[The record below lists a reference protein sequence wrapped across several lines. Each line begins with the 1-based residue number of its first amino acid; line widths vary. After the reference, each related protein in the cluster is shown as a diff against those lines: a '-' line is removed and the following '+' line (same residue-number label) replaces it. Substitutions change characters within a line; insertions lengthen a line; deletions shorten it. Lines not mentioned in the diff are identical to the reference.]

1 MPIEMNDQKKFVYVN
16 TSCGRFVVS
25 DKDGT
30 KSEYNEVSGK
40 YVGHTIRHDP
50 GKPESQ
56 VKPRDVLWVVIED
69 NDTKMTVK
77 ATLGTTFTWMYASH
91 LDSMK
96 VGDTI
101 KLKTWPG
108 TDVNKV
114 SVCLVETPSGDGLWT
129 PLVRREFP
137 KDQTERRG
145 LESQIIRSHA
155 GWMDPETFKHT
166 NEATA
171 EDAKAIMADDGAFD
185 PFESE

>member
-1 MPIEMNDQKKFVYVN
+1 MPIEKNDQKRFIYVN
-16 TSCGRFVVS
+16 TSCGRFIVT

-30 KSEYNEVSGK
+30 KNEYNEVSGR
-40 YVGHTIRHDP
+40 YVGHTIKHDP
-50 GKPESQ
+50 GNPAKQ
-56 VKPRDVLWVVIED
+56 VKARDVLWVVIED
-69 NDTKMTVK
+69 NETKMTVK
-77 ATLGTTFTWMYASH
+77 ASMGTTFTWMYASH

-96 VGDTI
+96 VGDTL

-114 SVCLVETPSGDGLWT
+114 SVCLVEAPSGDGLWT

-137 KDQTERRG
+137 KDKMERMG
-145 LESQIIRSHA
+145 LESQIIRAHA

-171 EDAKAIMADDGAFD
+171 EDAAAIMEEGFD
-185 PFESE
+185 PFEGE